1 MSIEEYEAYRSGLML
16 QNTTDHYRGGLG
28 GSLSRGFCFFSG
40 NVARW
45 AQRLNGLVSFDV
57 LLTVEVSPERV
68 KESRGVYADYAANPF
83 YPPKRAYTEYCTTQY
98 SSKHFRFISAD
109 FSYSYNPRYISLKD
123 NTFITHPATV

>member
-57 LLTVEVSPERV
+57 LLTVEVSPEAFMPTMLPIRSTRR
-68 KESRGVYADYAANPF
+68 KEPTRSIAPRNTP
-83 YPPKRAYTEYCTTQY
+83 R
-98 SSKHFRFISAD
+98 SISA
-109 FSYSYNPRYISLKD
+109 S
-123 NTFITHPATV
+123 